1 MSLLIVS
8 ILTSFITVL
17 FGMPP
22 LIKVARLKQ
31 LVDKPGNDRKLHS
44 RSTPNVGGVIIFAA
58 TIFTALAWLTISDI
72 PLQTFRPWIV
82 VLSAAVPIFF
92 MGLKDD
98 PAAKAFLSNVKSNT
112 FVSMTSADYDVIR
125 DLKKAKDAKKAAQ

>member
-1 MSLLIVS
+1 MSLVIVS

-31 LVDKPGNDRKLHS
+31 LVDKPGNDRKLHD

-58 TIFTALAWLTISDI
+58 TIFSALAWLTISEI

-82 VLSAAVPIFF
+82 VLSTAVPIF
-92 MGLKDD
+92 
-98 PAAKAFLSNVKSNT
+98 LSL
-112 FVSMTSADYDVIR
+112 IHI
-125 DLKKAKDAKKAAQ
+125 